1 LGSADLITT
10 HPIAITIE
18 SQSGASVALTFIL
31 LTVFIDMLG
40 LGILIPV
47 IPFIV
52 RQFSESA
59 LTVGLLSMS
68 FALFQFFAA
77 PVLGRLSDR
86 HGRRPLL
93 LFSLFGSAI
102 GYMLFGFARS
112 LAMLFTARVIDGV
125 SGGNVSIAQAYI
137 ADVTEPQ
144 HRSRNFGLMGAAFG
158 MGFIIGPAIGGA
170 LSHYW
175 GLAAPA
181 FFAGAL
187 ALCNTVLGFFVLP
200 ETRPAE
206 KRVHSPLTL
215 RTMNPFGTVLR
226 GVRHEHLG
234 SVFLAIFAFNVAFS
248 GLQSNFSLFTLARF
262 GWGPSENAV
271 IFSVI
276 GISGALTQALIM
288 RRVVR
293 HFRDQSIA
301 TVGLLLQT
309 GAYLALAA
317 AYTRW
322 LAFAASS
329 LTAVGVGITTPTL
342 SGIVSNSV
350 SDQEQGVML
359 GTVQSVGA
367 LTRIVGPLWAGFVFD
382 WLGPGAP
389 YWSGA
394 IFIAIAAMLI
404 MSARPQR
411 YAVTRV

>member
-1 LGSADLITT
+1 M
-10 HPIAITIE
+10 
-18 SQSGASVALTFIL
+18 ALTFIL

-59 LTVGLLSMS
+59 FTVGLLSMS
-68 FALFQFFAA
+68 FALFQFVAA

-93 LFSLFGSAI
+93 LVSLFGSAI
-102 GYMLFGFARS
+102 GYVLFGFARS
-112 LAMLFTARVIDGV
+112 LAMLFAARVVDGI
-125 SGGNVSIAQAYI
+125 SGGNISIAQAYI
-137 ADVTEPQ
+137 ADVTEPKD
-144 HRSRNFGLMGAAFG
+144 RSRNFGLLGAAFG

-175 GLAAPA
+175 GLSAPA
-181 FFAGAL
+181 FFAAGL
-187 ALCNTVLGFFVLP
+187 AFFNTALGFFVLP
-200 ETRPAE
+200 ETRPVE
-206 KRVHSPLTL
+206 KRTHAPMTL
-215 RTMNPFGTVLR
+215 KALNPIGNVLR
-226 GVRHEHLG
+226 GIRHEHLG
-234 SVFLAIFAFNVAFS
+234 SVFMAIFAFNVAFS

-262 GWGPSENAV
+262 GWGPSQNAV
-271 IFSVI
+271 LFSVI
-276 GISGALTQALIM
+276 GISGALTQVVIM
-288 RRVVR
+288 RRIVK

-301 TVGLLLQT
+301 TAGLMLQT
-309 GAYLALAA
+309 A
-317 AYTRW
+317 AYAALSVAHARW
-322 LAFAASS
+322 LVFVSSS

-359 GTVQSVGA
+359 GTTQSVAA

-404 MSARPQR
+404 SGARPQR
-411 YAVTRV
+411 YAAKSVSP

>member
-1 LGSADLITT
+1 
-10 HPIAITIE
+10 
-18 SQSGASVALTFIL
+18 
-31 LTVFIDMLG
+31 MLG

-59 LTVGLLSMS
+59 LTVWLLSMS